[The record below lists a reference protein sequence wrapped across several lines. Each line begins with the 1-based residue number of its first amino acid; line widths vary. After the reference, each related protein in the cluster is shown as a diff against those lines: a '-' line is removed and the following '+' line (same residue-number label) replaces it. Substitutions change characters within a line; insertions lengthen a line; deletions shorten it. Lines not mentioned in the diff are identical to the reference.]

1 MTISQETKDLI
12 LEIANKQMQTNES
25 TKAISILNEMLTNKI
40 EKKKSLPKEFVDI
53 SYNRMERIIASV
65 LAEAHRIGNLVADTT
80 VTTTTI
86 YHKKLD

>member
-65 LAEAHRIGNLVADTT
+65 LATAHRLGDLVADATT
-80 VTTTTI
+80 QTPMV